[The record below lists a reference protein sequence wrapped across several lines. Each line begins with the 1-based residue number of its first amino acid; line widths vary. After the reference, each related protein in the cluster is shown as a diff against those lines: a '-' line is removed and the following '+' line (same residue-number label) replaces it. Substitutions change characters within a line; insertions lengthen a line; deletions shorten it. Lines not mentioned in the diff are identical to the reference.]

1 MVGDIFLNLM
11 RLLSFPNYPV
21 VFEAIQP
28 HKYTSSLTNKSRIPS
43 FHGQHEMIFPLY
55 QLFTDIFFAGVGSA
69 GYLVIRVL

>member
-1 MVGDIFLNLM
+1 MVGQIFLNLM

-28 HKYTSSLTNKSRIPS
+28 HKYASSLTNKSLIPS
-43 FHGQHEMIFPLY
+43 FHRQHEMIFPLY
-55 QLFTDIFFAGVGSA
+55 QLFTVISFAGVGSA